1 MYTFNNYLDSIAVT
15 TKKSIK
21 YSHKHFSNYLTKES
35 GSAISLQ
42 PTVKEIANN
51 ISSVNFNK
59 ASGTNNIPYIILFH
73 LKNKFRG
80 NWQIYSNSF
89 SWLVFFLQRSNLQKL
104 FLFLRKI
111 RNLIIAT
118 IAQSPCY
125 QTLKKYLKSLC
136 IRDCIPFSIRIM
148 LSITYSLDSE
158 NSIQHLMP

>member
-1 MYTFNNYLDSIAVT
+1 MSHPYNIVYTFNNYLDSIAVT

-80 NWQIYSNSF
+80 NWQFIQTLSHDWCFSF
-89 SWLVFFLQRSNLQKL
+89 S
-104 FLFLRKI
+104 
-111 RNLIIAT
+111 
-118 IAQSPCY
+118 AQIC
-125 QTLKKYLKSLC
+125 KSC
-136 IRDCIPFSIRIM
+136 SCF
-148 LSITYSLDSE
+148 
-158 NSIQHLMP
+158 

>member
-1 MYTFNNYLDSIAVT
+1 MSHPYNIVYTFNNYLDSIAVT

-89 SWLVFFLQRSNLQKL
+89 S
-104 FLFLRKI
+104 
-111 RNLIIAT
+111 
-118 IAQSPCY
+118 
-125 QTLKKYLKSLC
+125 
-136 IRDCIPFSIRIM
+136 
-148 LSITYSLDSE
+148 
-158 NSIQHLMP
+158 